1 MSGVRRRNGRC
12 SGGLGGESGG
22 RNSHKITLEF
32 GEDLKK
38 AMEAL
43 APMKERKVGA
53 KAEDAAGA
61 SDTAEEAGLNEGMAP
76 WVYPGCRPSTR
87 VHEGGVDLV
96 DCAREE
102 NKARAVIEI
111 YLETGAIPT
120 RLTPFRYH

>member
-43 APMKERKVGA
+43 APTKERKVGA

-87 VHEGGVDLV
+87 MRVGLV
-96 DCAREE
+96 DSASEEILIFIRMRQKNASDFRES
-102 NKARAVIEI
+102 ASTEI
-111 YLETGAIPT
+111 CGACDG
-120 RLTPFRYH
+120 